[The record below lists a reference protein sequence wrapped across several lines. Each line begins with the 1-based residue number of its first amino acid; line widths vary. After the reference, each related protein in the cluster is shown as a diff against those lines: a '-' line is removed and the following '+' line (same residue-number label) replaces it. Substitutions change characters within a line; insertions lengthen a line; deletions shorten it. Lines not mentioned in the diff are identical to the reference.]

1 LIQEAEV
8 MKNILTAPV
17 MAACLFIAYAAASA
31 QTPTPQTGSASAADA
46 GISAN
51 RAVGEVLSVDTAQKV
66 ITLKADG
73 GTVVAVSADD
83 KTIVM
88 RAQPGA
94 KSLDGATKIAFSDVA
109 VGDRVLAIGKVAE
122 DHKSVPARQV
132 VVMTRADIAQKQEH
146 DRAEWRRRGIVGTV
160 AAINPEAH
168 EITINSR
175 SRAGMQPVIIAAD
188 ESKVSFRRYTPDS
201 IKFSDAK
208 PSSFAEVK
216 VGDQLRALGD
226 KSEDGS
232 RFTPQEVVT
241 GSFKTLNGTVVSVN
255 ATANEIK
262 ITDLLT
268 KQPVTIS
275 VRPESLLK
283 RLPPEFGTMMA
294 MRAQRGAGGAPGAGG
309 PPQGDGARPSGAPG
323 GREGPRGGGG
333 RMGGGGFDF
342 QDVLER
348 LPAVSVAE
356 LKPGDMVIVSSTTSN
371 GSDRVTAIAVVAGVE
386 ALLNARQAPQGDRPG
401 AQSAAPTFGSDITFG
416 IGLP

>member
-1 LIQEAEV
+1 M
-8 MKNILTAPV
+8 MKNILIAPV
-17 MAACLFIAYAAASA
+17 MAACLSVAYTGAYTAASA
-31 QTPTPQTGSASAADA
+31 QTPAPQTSSASAADA

-51 RAVGEVLSVDTAQKV
+51 RAVGEVLSVDAAQKV
-66 ITLKADG
+66 INLKADG
-73 GTVVAVSADD
+73 GTVVAVSVDE

-94 KSLDGATKIAFSDVA
+94 KSLDGATKIVFSDVA

-132 VVMTRADIAQKQEH
+132 VVMTKADIAQKQEH
-146 DRAEWRRRGIVGTV
+146 DRAEWKRRGIVGTV
-160 AAINPEAH
+160 AAVNPEAH

-188 ESKVSFRRYTPDS
+188 ASKVSFRRYTPDS

-241 GSFKTLNGTVVSVN
+241 GSFKTLNGSVVSVN
-255 ATANEIK
+255 AAANEIR
-262 ITDLLT
+262 IIDLQT

-283 RLPPEFGTMMA
+283 RLPPEFVARMA
-294 MRAQRGAGGAPGAGG
+294 MRGQGGPGGGAPGAGG

-348 LPAVSVAE
+348 LPAVSVAD
-356 LKPGDMVIVSSTTSN
+356 LKVGDMVIVSSTTSN

-386 ALLNARQAPQGDRPG
+386 ALLNARQAAPGDRPG
-401 AQSAAPTFGSDITFG
+401 AQNAAPTFGSDITFG